1 MGLSME
7 SHANDKL
14 SKVEQLKNKRDL
26 LNSRIQKLE
35 ALEKQR
41 ERKRDSRR
49 KFLVGS
55 YYLQQAQVNSSMDS
69 INKLMDKFLT
79 SNSDRALFGL
89 SDKN

>member
-1 MGLSME
+1 ME
-7 SHANDKL
+7 NNTNGKL

-55 YYLQQAQVNSSMDS
+55 YYLQQAQVNGSMGS
-69 INKLMDKFLT
+69 INKLMDEFLT
-79 SNSDRALFGL
+79 SKSDRALFGL
-89 SDKN
+89 DIDK